1 MPLLQRDS
9 HIKDI
14 KLSYTYI
21 HIRKYNSFNMS
32 QLISI
37 IIPVYNAE
45 RTLCKCLDSILEQN
59 FNNYE
64 IILVNDGSKDSS
76 LEICKEYSSKHQ
88 NISVIN
94 QNNAGVSSARNA
106 GLEIA
111 KGDWITFIDS
121 DDYIEDVFFNCLD
134 TYNED
139 LIILNSKN
147 LSPTGNI
154 SNSLF
159 SKMSRQLHDKNSIT
173 HFISNNIDNMLF
185 RGPCAKF
192 YKKELIKNI
201 RFDTNMKIGEDSHFV
216 FRYLCN
222 IKSIQYLGNEAHYI
236 IRLSE
241 QESNVKYSSSIN
253 YSIDSLRKLFQA
265 YCYLQTIYPITNK
278 GFVSYLGYFKLICRN
293 ERDKNPR
300 KWWKNK
306 SVKEMYQFT
315 WKYLS
320 LSQKVKYFILS
331 II

>member
-1 MPLLQRDS
+1 
-9 HIKDI
+9 
-14 KLSYTYI
+14 
-21 HIRKYNSFNMS
+21 MS
-32 QLISI
+32 QLVTI

-45 RTLCKCLDSILEQN
+45 RTLCKCLDSILAQD
-59 FNNYE
+59 FNNCE

-76 LEICKEYSSKHQ
+76 LEICKEYESKHQ

-106 GLEIA
+106 GLDVA
-111 KGDWITFIDS
+111 KGDWIIFIDS
-121 DDYIEDVFFNCLD
+121 DDYIEVGFFNCLD

-147 LSPTGNI
+147 LSPSGDI
-154 SNSLF
+154 SDSIF
-159 SKMSRQLHDKNSIT
+159 SKTDNQLHKKSSIT
-173 HFISNNIDNMLF
+173 HFISNNIDKTLL
-185 RGPCAKF
+185 RAPWAKF
-192 YKKELIKNI
+192 YKKELIKDI
-201 RFDTNMKIGEDSHFV
+201 RFDTKMKIGEDSHFV

-222 IKSIQYLGNEAHYI
+222 IKSIQYLGNEAHYV
-236 IRLSE
+236 IRLSG
-241 QESNVKYSSSIN
+241 QESNVKYSSSID
-253 YSIDSLRKLFQA
+253 YSIDSLLKLFQA
-265 YCYLQTIYPITNK
+265 YCHLQSTYPITNK

-320 LSQKVKYFILS
+320 LSQKVKYLYFQLFKS
-331 II
+331 T